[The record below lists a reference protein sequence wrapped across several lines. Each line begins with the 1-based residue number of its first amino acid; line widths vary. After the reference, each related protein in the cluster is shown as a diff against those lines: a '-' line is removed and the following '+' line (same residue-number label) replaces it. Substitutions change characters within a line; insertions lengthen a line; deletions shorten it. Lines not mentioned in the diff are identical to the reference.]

1 MAVKIKDVAE
11 KAGVS
16 VTSVSRVLNGGK
28 YVREEVRQRILKA
41 VNDLGYSP
49 SFIARSLVLQRTNLI
64 GIIVPDLTSSFH
76 STILSSIEE
85 VASNKGYNILV
96 SNIIEDL
103 AKEVRYLDIFR
114 QMRVSGLIIMHE
126 KINDAVVRQMRKM
139 EAPIVFCSVRPAFHH
154 AFTSINIDDRRAS
167 EDATGYLLGL
177 GHRQIAFI
185 GGDLRDVTSGQSR
198 YRGYRDAMEGNGLA
212 VEERLVRFGDYKVVS
227 GYAAMEELLAA
238 RPFPSAVFAVS
249 DDMAA
254 GAMNCIRDHGL
265 KVPDDISVMGF
276 DGSYLTELVRPRL
289 TSMEQPIREIG
300 ALSIETLI
308 RKIEN
313 GTGSM
318 NEIIM
323 HHRLVERDSCRAPAA
338 AQP

>member
-1 MAVKIKDVAE
+1 VAVKIKDVAE

-76 STILSSIEE
+76 ATILSSIEE

-96 SNIIEDL
+96 SNLIEDL

-126 KINDAVVRQMRKM
+126 KVNEAVVRQMRKM
-139 EAPIVFCSVRPAFHH
+139 EAPIVFSSVKD
-154 AFTSINIDDRRAS
+154 FTSININDRRAAK
-167 EDATGYLLGL
+167 DATDYLIRL
-177 GHRQIAFI
+177 GHSQIAFI

-198 YRGYRDAMEGNGLA
+198 YQGYRDAMEGSGLR
-212 VEERLVRFGDYKVVS
+212 VEDRLVRFGDYKVGS
-227 GYAAMEELLAA
+227 GYRLMTELLASE
-238 RPFPSAVFAVS
+238 PFPTAVFAVS

-254 GAMNCIRDHGL
+254 GALNCIHDHGL
-265 KVPDDISVMGF
+265 KVPCDISVMGF

-313 GTGSM
+313 GAGNM

-323 HHRLVERDSCRAPAA
+323 HHRLVERDSCRP
-338 AQP
+338 PVRKPT